1 MLTENQK
8 KKKNDRNRLNEKSQ
22 NLKNP
27 LNKPVFLTLISHPP
41 NLTFDKFGQV
51 LSQIMNKTS

>member
-22 NLKNP
+22 NFEKSFKQTSL
-27 LNKPVFLTLISHPP
+27 LTLISHPP
-41 NLTFDKFGQV
+41 NLAFDKFGQV